1 MKKLYFFCIA
11 LVALMLASCGGKDY
25 REMLPADSF
34 VIVSINPESLS
45 RKAQV
50 GDFTQ
55 SVYYKMAE
63 QALAD
68 APEEE
73 RGRILSL
80 LAHPSETGLD
90 VGSDVFMFVTMENAS
105 QTGNP
110 TVGGLFKVGD
120 RKKLDSFLGWLS
132 QKSGFTSFEEDGIT
146 FLANTQGA
154 DMPVVAYDE
163 TALLVYTAPVDN
175 DQAKAA
181 AKKLFAQ
188 KKTESLMGNSQLA
201 QAIERPS
208 DMKFVMDYGS
218 VMAVARRADR
228 HGRIVG
234 FRVPE
239 QDVDGDAGRFREG

>member
-132 QKSGFTSFEEDGIT
+132 QKSGFTSFKRMESPSLPIRRARIC
-146 FLANTQGA
+146 LS
-154 DMPVVAYDE
+154 
-163 TALLVYTAPVDN
+163 
-175 DQAKAA
+175 
-181 AKKLFAQ
+181 
-188 KKTESLMGNSQLA
+188 SLMTK
-201 QAIERPS
+201 RPFWS
-208 DMKFVMDYGS
+208 IPLPLTMI
-218 VMAVARRADR
+218 RRKLPPR
-228 HGRIVG
+228 SSSPRRKQ
-234 FRVPE
+234 RV
-239 QDVDGDAGRFREG
+239 

>member
-25 REMLPADSF
+25 REILAGGFLPAVSF

-110 TVGGLFKVGD
+110 TVGGFSLEEMRHESTTF
-120 RKKLDSFLGWLS
+120 RKK
-132 QKSGFTSFEEDGIT
+132 
-146 FLANTQGA
+146 
-154 DMPVVAYDE
+154 
-163 TALLVYTAPVDN
+163 
-175 DQAKAA
+175 
-181 AKKLFAQ
+181 
-188 KKTESLMGNSQLA
+188 
-201 QAIERPS
+201 
-208 DMKFVMDYGS
+208 
-218 VMAVARRADR
+218 
-228 HGRIVG
+228 
-234 FRVPE
+234 
-239 QDVDGDAGRFREG
+239 

>member
-90 VGSDVFMFVTMENAS
+90 VYVRD
-105 QTGNP
+105 
-110 TVGGLFKVGD
+110 
-120 RKKLDSFLGWLS
+120 
-132 QKSGFTSFEEDGIT
+132 DGEC
-146 FLANTQGA
+146 
-154 DMPVVAYDE
+154 V
-163 TALLVYTAPVDN
+163 
-175 DQAKAA
+175 
-181 AKKLFAQ
+181 
-188 KKTESLMGNSQLA
+188 
-201 QAIERPS
+201 
-208 DMKFVMDYGS
+208 
-218 VMAVARRADR
+218 ADR
-228 HGRIVG
+228 QSYGR
-234 FRVPE
+234 
-239 QDVDGDAGRFREG
+239 RFVQGG

>member
-73 RGRILSL
+73 RGRILF
-80 LAHPSETGLD
+80 
-90 VGSDVFMFVTMENAS
+90 VGAS
-105 QTGNP
+105 FGNGAGCGQRR
-110 TVGGLFKVGD
+110 VYVRD
-120 RKKLDSFLGWLS
+120 
-132 QKSGFTSFEEDGIT
+132 DGEC
-146 FLANTQGA
+146 
-154 DMPVVAYDE
+154 V
-163 TALLVYTAPVDN
+163 
-175 DQAKAA
+175 
-181 AKKLFAQ
+181 
-188 KKTESLMGNSQLA
+188 
-201 QAIERPS
+201 
-208 DMKFVMDYGS
+208 
-218 VMAVARRADR
+218 ADR
-228 HGRIVG
+228 QSYGR
-234 FRVPE
+234 
-239 QDVDGDAGRFREG
+239 RFVQGG

>member
-110 TVGGLFKVGD
+110 TVGGLFKVGGPFGLY
-120 RKKLDSFLGWLS
+120 RS
-132 QKSGFTSFEEDGIT
+132 
-146 FLANTQGA
+146 
-154 DMPVVAYDE
+154 
-163 TALLVYTAPVDN
+163 
-175 DQAKAA
+175 
-181 AKKLFAQ
+181 
-188 KKTESLMGNSQLA
+188 
-201 QAIERPS
+201 R
-208 DMKFVMDYGS
+208 
-218 VMAVARRADR
+218 
-228 HGRIVG
+228 
-234 FRVPE
+234 
-239 QDVDGDAGRFREG
+239 

>member
-11 LVALMLASCGGKDY
+11 LVALMRASCGGKDY

-80 LAHPSETGLD
+80 LAHPSETGRRVYVRD
-90 VGSDVFMFVTMENAS
+90 
-105 QTGNP
+105 
-110 TVGGLFKVGD
+110 
-120 RKKLDSFLGWLS
+120 
-132 QKSGFTSFEEDGIT
+132 DGEC
-146 FLANTQGA
+146 
-154 DMPVVAYDE
+154 V
-163 TALLVYTAPVDN
+163 
-175 DQAKAA
+175 
-181 AKKLFAQ
+181 
-188 KKTESLMGNSQLA
+188 
-201 QAIERPS
+201 
-208 DMKFVMDYGS
+208 
-218 VMAVARRADR
+218 ADR
-228 HGRIVG
+228 QSYGR
-234 FRVPE
+234 
-239 QDVDGDAGRFREG
+239 RFVQGG

>member
-1 MKKLYFFCIA
+1 
-11 LVALMLASCGGKDY
+11 MLASCGGKDY

-163 TALLVYTAPVDN
+163 TALLVYTAPLTMIRR
-175 DQAKAA
+175 
-181 AKKLFAQ
+181 KLPPR
-188 KKTESLMGNSQLA
+188 SSS
-201 QAIERPS
+201 P
-208 DMKFVMDYGS
+208 
-218 VMAVARRADR
+218 RRKQ
-228 HGRIVG
+228 
-234 FRVPE
+234 RV
-239 QDVDGDAGRFREG
+239 

>member
-163 TALLVYTAPVDN
+163 TAFWSIPLPLTMIRR
-175 DQAKAA
+175 
-181 AKKLFAQ
+181 KLPPR
-188 KKTESLMGNSQLA
+188 SSS
-201 QAIERPS
+201 P
-208 DMKFVMDYGS
+208 
-218 VMAVARRADR
+218 RRKQ
-228 HGRIVG
+228 
-234 FRVPE
+234 RV
-239 QDVDGDAGRFREG
+239 